1 MLNDIKLN
9 GPAENALSSLQ
20 DTVLNPMEE
29 ALFQAWTKAN
39 KIDKPDAPGDVVDYR
54 GIYKQTQGQILPNG
68 QLKQVADKVNS
79 ETLLQRVLQERIQD
93 RINKQTTSKED
104 AAKEKFKAERQDVTH
119 KQKMQIESMKLKK
132 APHEVQMK
140 KHDVAGKELDIEKA
154 KVGNEGKQ
162 IDLIKS
168 FAAPAPTTGS
178 NSGGG
183 NAAKTKT

>member
-1 MLNDIKLN
+1 MNDIKLN

-20 DTVLNPMEE
+20 DTILNPMEE

-39 KIDKPDAPGDVVDYR
+39 KIMKPDAPGDMVDYR
-54 GIYKQTQGQILPNG
+54 GVYKATKGQILPVG

-79 ETLLQRVLQERIQD
+79 ETLLQRVLAERIQD

-104 AAKEKFKAERQDVTH
+104 AAKDKFKAERQDVTH
-119 KQKMQIESMKLKK
+119 KQKIEMERMKLQK
-132 APHEVQMK
+132 APHDVAMK
-140 KHDVAGKELDIEKA
+140 KHDVAGKELDIEKQ

-168 FAAPAPTTGS
+168 FVAPAPS
-178 NSGGG
+178 AGGG
-183 NAAKTKT
+183 SSAPKTDPAK